1 VVRRKMGP
9 LKALS
14 MRTAL
19 VFIGLRTTVVRIRK
33 VIREAEEAASR
44 AGTDDKDMA
53 GFRLAAY
60 EKIRSIVK
68 DWDDPRFS

>member
-1 VVRRKMGP
+1 MGP
-9 LKALS
+9 IKALS

-19 VFIGLRTTVVRIRK
+19 VFIGLRTTFVRIRK

-44 AGTDDKDMA
+44 ADASDKDIA

-68 DWDDPRFS
+68 NWDDPRFMQG